1 MGYANSQKVW
11 LLELDIL
18 RKANGVLRLVPLR
31 FSKSNYLIFLR
42 GKMFSVFAGKIIFS
56 LELFSKISKKMFDD
70 IFTYVY
76 LFFFNNKI
84 LPTNRNIFFKNTIWR
99 YILSWNIN
107 SIQKSFPFLFSHWRL
122 IIVLDE
128 DNSIFSRVG
137 FFLSRGE
144 ILESGLNGIQD

>member
-42 GKMFSVFAGKIIFS
+42 GKMFSVFVGKIIFS
-56 LELFSKISKKMFDD
+56 FELFSKISKKMFDD

-76 LFFFNNKI
+76 LFFF
-84 LPTNRNIFFKNTIWR
+84 
-99 YILSWNIN
+99 
-107 SIQKSFPFLFSHWRL
+107 Q
-122 IIVLDE
+122 
-128 DNSIFSRVG
+128 
-137 FFLSRGE
+137 
-144 ILESGLNGIQD
+144 